1 MRMWKPDWKVFRWLS
16 GWLDKLLFN
25 QKHGKLVALVLALF
39 FYIAMSGGEDLFK
52 TDEISKSLGKLKVEQ
67 RISTEIYEVNNLP
80 DEVEVTAIG
89 DISDIKNMKSQNIK
103 IVANMTDLT
112 EGMHEVK
119 LTTEGAPSGVD
130 VVLEPSN
137 AVVTIKKKSIR
148 SFTLG
153 FDYVN
158 RFKMD
163 SIYDLSEPELEQGE
177 VYVRASNETL
187 DKNFLCE
194 SVD

>member
-1 MRMWKPDWKVFRWLS
+1 
-16 GWLDKLLFN
+16 
-25 QKHGKLVALVLALF
+25 
-39 FYIAMSGGEDLFK
+39 
-52 TDEISKSLGKLKVEQ
+52 
-67 RISTEIYEVNNLP
+67 
-80 DEVEVTAIG
+80 
-89 DISDIKNMKSQNIK
+89 
-103 IVANMTDLT
+103 MTDLT

-177 VYVRASNETL
+177 V
-187 DKNFLCE
+187 
-194 SVD
+194 

>member
-1 MRMWKPDWKVFRWLS
+1 
-16 GWLDKLLFN
+16 
-25 QKHGKLVALVLALF
+25 
-39 FYIAMSGGEDLFK
+39 
-52 TDEISKSLGKLKVEQ
+52 
-67 RISTEIYEVNNLP
+67 
-80 DEVEVTAIG
+80 
-89 DISDIKNMKSQNIK
+89 
-103 IVANMTDLT
+103 MTDLT

-187 DKNFLCE
+187 DKISYVKALI
-194 SVD
+194 SVKEDYTKDFETMATIAAYDENGDKMDVDIIPSKMKAKGKSNKTI